1 MNLSLVF
8 GILLAVS
15 SVCRGQGTSDE
26 GQGTSDGGD
35 GYYYYYPEQPSYP
48 ERPVINQAWTE
59 GVCSKACNGGKRTDT
74 RPCNDFPNCVEE
86 MVVDCNQRSCKD
98 AAMQCGSG
106 VQTTYDVADSQI
118 RASSHWH
125 NSGESYNEVHNQ
137 KHGRLFNHNGIG
149 AWAAYRNENQWIE
162 VDYLT
167 DKTITGVA
175 TQGRH
180 KACPNS
186 TKCLQWVT
194 KYAVMYKVDGGHG
207 YQFVNNKNGSKKVFN
222 GNRDRDTVV
231 AHNFPAPVTA
241 RYFRIMPLAWHQH
254 TTLRFDFLTC

>member
-8 GILLAVS
+8 GIFLAVT
-15 SVCRGQGTSDE
+15 SVCR

-35 GYYYYYPEQPSYP
+35 GYFYPQLS
-48 ERPVINQAWTE
+48 VNNQAWTE

-137 KHGRLFNHNGIG
+137 KQGRLFNHNGIG

-167 DKTITGVA
+167 DKTITGDSLA
-175 TQGRH
+175 KR
-180 KACPNS
+180 
-186 TKCLQWVT
+186 LQ
-194 KYAVMYKVDGGHG
+194 
-207 YQFVNNKNGSKKVFN
+207 
-222 GNRDRDTVV
+222 
-231 AHNFPAPVTA
+231 
-241 RYFRIMPLAWHQH
+241 
-254 TTLRFDFLTC
+254 